1 MTVFL
6 QIVFIF
12 YLGSTFGWT
21 IELFFRRIVHKK
33 WVNPG
38 FLIGPYLLIYGFG
51 LVFLTNIYF
60 IFQSQSINP
69 IIVILLMGFVMTL
82 IELIGRLISLKNK
95 IRLWDYRDRWLNYK
109 GIICPLFSVIWTIVG
124 ALYYYIIA
132 EDIINA
138 LGWFSENIA
147 FSYILG
153 IFTGLI
159 IIDAFYS
166 CKLYSKIKK
175 YAKENNII
183 IKYEQ
188 LKVDIKEF
196 QKSARE
202 KYSFLNSFNQTK
214 PLKNYLNLY
223 KEKTKK

>member
-1 MTVFL
+1 
-6 QIVFIF
+6 
-12 YLGSTFGWT
+12 
-21 IELFFRRIVHKK
+21 
-33 WVNPG
+33 
-38 FLIGPYLLIYGFG
+38 
-51 LVFLTNIYF
+51 
-60 IFQSQSINP
+60 
-69 IIVILLMGFVMTL
+69 MGFAMTL
-82 IELIGRLISLKNK
+82 IELIGGLISLKNK

-132 EDIINA
+132 ENIINA
-138 LGWFSENIA
+138 LDWFSENIA

-183 IKYEQ
+183 IKY
-188 LKVDIKEF
+188 D
-196 QKSARE
+196 
-202 KYSFLNSFNQTK
+202 N
-214 PLKNYLNLY
+214 
-223 KEKTKK
+223 

>member
-1 MTVFL
+1 M
-6 QIVFIF
+6 
-12 YLGSTFGWT
+12 
-21 IELFFRRIVHKK
+21 FFRRIVHKK

-69 IIVILLMGFVMTL
+69 IIIILLMGLVMTL
-82 IELIGRLISLKNK
+82 IETIGRLISLKNK
-95 IRLWDYRDRWLNYK
+95 IKLWDYRDRCLNYK

-124 ALYYYIIA
+124 ALHYYIIA
-132 EDIINA
+132 ENIINA
-138 LGWFSENIA
+138 LDWFSENIA

-153 IFTGLI
+153 ILAGLI

-202 KYSFLNSFNQTK
+202 KYSFLNPFNQAK

>member
-1 MTVFL
+1 M
-6 QIVFIF
+6 
-12 YLGSTFGWT
+12 
-21 IELFFRRIVHKK
+21 FFRRIVHKK

-69 IIVILLMGFVMTL
+69 IIVILLMSFVMTL

-132 EDIINA
+132 ENIINA
-138 LGWFSENIA
+138 LDWFSENIA

-153 IFTGLI
+153 ILTGLI

-223 KEKTKK
+223 KEKTKKIG

>member
-1 MTVFL
+1 M
-6 QIVFIF
+6 
-12 YLGSTFGWT
+12 
-21 IELFFRRIVHKK
+21 H
-33 WVNPG
+33 
-38 FLIGPYLLIYGFG
+38 
-51 LVFLTNIYF
+51 
-60 IFQSQSINP
+60 
-69 IIVILLMGFVMTL
+69 
-82 IELIGRLISLKNK
+82 
-95 IRLWDYRDRWLNYK
+95 
-109 GIICPLFSVIWTIVG
+109 
-124 ALYYYIIA
+124 YYIIA
-132 EDIINA
+132 ENIINA
-138 LGWFSENIA
+138 LDWFSENIA

-153 IFTGLI
+153 ILAGLI

>member
-1 MTVFL
+1 M
-6 QIVFIF
+6 
-12 YLGSTFGWT
+12 
-21 IELFFRRIVHKK
+21 FFRRIVHKK

-69 IIVILLMGFVMTL
+69 IIVILLMSFVMTL

-132 EDIINA
+132 ENIINA
-138 LGWFSENIA
+138 LDWFSENIA

-153 IFTGLI
+153 ILAGLI